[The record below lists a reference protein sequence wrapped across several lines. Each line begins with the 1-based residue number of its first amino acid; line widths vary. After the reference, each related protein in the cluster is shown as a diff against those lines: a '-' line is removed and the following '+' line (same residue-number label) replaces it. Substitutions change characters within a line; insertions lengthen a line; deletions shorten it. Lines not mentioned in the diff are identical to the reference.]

1 MEWFTE
7 TPAGA
12 YLAYNSTVT
21 GDVRLGVESSVWFA
35 AVVRGDVA
43 PVTIGDRVN
52 IQDGAVVH
60 CDTGFANTI
69 EDDVTIGHR
78 AVVHGER
85 VGRGTLVGMGAVVL
99 GHTDIG
105 AECLIAAGAIVPP
118 GMKVPDRMLVMGI
131 PGRIVRPINENEDQ
145 YLRWLSRRY
154 VELVRRYNA
163 GEFGK
168 PGLFPTSRSETLGN
182 HAPAVP

>member
-1 MEWFTE
+1 MEWFSE

-21 GDVRLGVESSVWFA
+21 GDVRFGVESSVWFA

-105 AECLIAAGAIVPP
+105 AECLIAAGAVVPP
-118 GMKVPDRMLVMGI
+118 GLNVPDRMLVVGV
-131 PGRIVRPINENEDQ
+131 PGRIVRPINDKEDE

-154 VELVRRYNA
+154 VELVRCYKA
-163 GEFGK
+163 GKFGK
-168 PGLFPTSRSETLGN
+168 PV
-182 HAPAVP
+182 AD

>member
-1 MEWFTE
+1 MYWFSQNST
-7 TPAGA
+7 GA
-12 YLAYNSTVT
+12 FLAYNSTVT
-21 GDVRLGVESSVWFA
+21 GDVRFGVESSVWFG

-60 CDTGFANTI
+60 CDTGYANTI

-85 VGRGTLVGMGAVVL
+85 VGRGTLVGMGAVLL
-99 GHTDIG
+99 GHTEVG
-105 AECLIAAGAIVPP
+105 EGCLIAAGAVVTP
-118 GMKVPDRMLVMGI
+118 GMKIPDHMLAMGVPAQ
-131 PGRIVRPINENEDQ
+131 IVRPVNEKESE

-154 VELVRRYNA
+154 VELVRKYQTGA
-163 GEFGK
+163 FGA
-168 PGLFPTSRSETLGN
+168 PG
-182 HAPAVP
+182 